1 MKIVFSK
8 KRVLEALEK
17 SWSLET
23 AKQWSQ
29 ENPANGQCNVTA
41 AVINELFGGEVLK
54 TRLPG
59 TWHYYNRIDG
69 QRYDL
74 TDSQFKR
81 PRARFAA
88 PESYDDITSSNEEA
102 MTGIPQR
109 EFDALKAALL
119 SNLRVF

>member
-1 MKIVFSK
+1 MKAVFSK
-8 KRVLEALEK
+8 QRVLEALEK

-41 AVINELFGGEVLK
+41 AVINELFGGDVLK
-54 TRLPG
+54 TRLPSI
-59 TWHYYNRIDG
+59 WHYYNRING

-81 PRARFAA
+81 PGARFAA
-88 PESYDDITSSNEEA
+88 PESYDDIMSSNEEA

-109 EFDALKAALL
+109 EFDALKTALL
-119 SNLRVF
+119 SNLSVS